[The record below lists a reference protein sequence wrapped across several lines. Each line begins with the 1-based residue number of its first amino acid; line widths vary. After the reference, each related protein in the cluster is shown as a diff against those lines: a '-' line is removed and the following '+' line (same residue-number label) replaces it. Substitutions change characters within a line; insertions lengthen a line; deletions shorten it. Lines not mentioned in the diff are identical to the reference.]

1 MVPDYMGRTAKS
13 IAFNFCPAWGTAKA
27 TALRATCFQF
37 TLLCGGR
44 HEGQIIKQYNNLFQ
58 FTPPRGGGRRWMRPQ
73 DEQEKGISIHAPA
86 RGATP
91 QINADTGKWQFQF
104 TPPRGGRR

>member
-1 MVPDYMGRTAKS
+1 MPIPMIPDYMGRTAKS
-13 IAFNFCPAWGTAKA
+13 IAFIFCPAWGMAKA

-58 FTPPRGGGRRWMRPQ
+58 FTPPRGGRRVLR
-73 DEQEKGISIHAPA
+73 SFHRHA
-86 RGATP
+86 GE
-91 QINADTGKWQFQF
+91 FQF
-104 TPPRGGRR
+104 TPPRGGGGDSQSG

>member
-1 MVPDYMGRTAKS
+1 MPVPMVPDYMGRTAKS

-58 FTPPRGGGRRWMRPQ
+58 FTPPRGGRQ
-73 DEQEKGISIHAPA
+73 TAFA
-86 RGATP
+86 REEGAC
-91 QINADTGKWQFQF
+91 
-104 TPPRGGRR
+104 